1 MEDKGYM
8 VLSSLIN
15 LKSFQK
21 DESIYKKGFD
31 SDYSYIVLRGVV
43 KEVEDKNDGI
53 SLSIRGSEGESIRFL
68 GYGNLFGEVSLVT
81 DSPYFTSTY
90 ATGKPPPQ
98 CYWLFCY
105 IDS

>member
-43 KEVEDKNDGI
+43 KEVEDRNDGI
-53 SLSIRGSEGESIRFL
+53 SLSIRGDGDSVRYL

-81 DSPYFTSTY
+81 DSPYFTSTF
-90 ATGKPPPQ
+90 ATGK
-98 CYWLFCY
+98 
-105 IDS
+105 